1 MVNNHFGKAK
11 QFYIYQVQDDKQQFV
26 KIRTMTP
33 VCTNGSHKDKKLMEN
48 LQKLSDCR
56 YLLVSRIGA
65 IAANAAESIGIECYE
80 IPGMIEESIE
90 QLNVWN
96 DKERIISK
104 IQDLEYATLPK
115 VLFLTDQYEINK
127 AIREEENEIT
137 LLVGS
142 SNEREIFMITIKSGV
157 A

>member
-1 MVNNHFGKAK
+1 
-11 QFYIYQVQDDKQQFV
+11 
-26 KIRTMTP
+26 
-33 VCTNGSHKDKKLMEN
+33 
-48 LQKLSDCR
+48 
-56 YLLVSRIGA
+56 
-65 IAANAAESIGIECYE
+65 
-80 IPGMIEESIE
+80 MIEDSIE

-104 IQDLEYATLPK
+104 IQDLEYVTLPK

-142 SNEREIFMITIKSGV
+142 SNEREIFIITMKSGMV
-157 A
+157 

>member
-1 MVNNHFGKAK
+1 
-11 QFYIYQVQDDKQQFV
+11 
-26 KIRTMTP
+26 MTP
-33 VCTNGSHKDKKLMEN
+33 VCTNGSHKDNKLMEN

-56 YLLVSRIGA
+56 YLLVSRIGT

-80 IPGMIEESIE
+80 IPGLIEDSIE

-142 SNEREIFMITIKSGV
+142 SNER
-157 A
+157 

>member
-1 MVNNHFGKAK
+1 MAGFRAWIIKK
-11 QFYIYQVQDDKQQFV
+11 FQFV

-56 YLLVSRIGA
+56 YLLLVSRIGA

-80 IPGMIEESIE
+80 IPGMIEDSIE

-104 IQDLEYATLPK
+104 IQDLEYATPPK

-142 SNEREIFMITIKSGV
+142 SNEREIFMITIKSGM